1 MSWTVVMP
9 HRRHSSAPTK
19 VRARTS
25 SLLRS
30 APMGQ
35 GVEQPYFQWQ
45 LLEQPATQHIMRMIM
60 RIDESGHDQS
70 SRGIDDFVHVVG
82 CKIGA
87 DRKDLVVFDQNI
99 GDRRLMDIAFMVVD
113 LA

>member
-19 VRARTS
+19 VRAHLILAALGSHR
-25 SLLRS
+25 
-30 APMGQ
+30 Q

-70 SRGIDDFVHVVG
+70 SGGIDDLVHVVG

-87 DRKDLVVFDQNI
+87 DRKDFVVFDQNI
-99 GDRRLMDIAFMVVD
+99 GDRRLMDITFMV
-113 LA
+113 